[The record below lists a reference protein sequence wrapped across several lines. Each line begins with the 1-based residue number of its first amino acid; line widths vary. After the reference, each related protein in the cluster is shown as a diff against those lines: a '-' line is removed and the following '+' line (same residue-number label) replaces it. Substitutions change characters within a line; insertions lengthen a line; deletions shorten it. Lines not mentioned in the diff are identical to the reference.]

1 LIDRSEGAPIRRIL
15 PKFGL
20 GCAPIGGL
28 FAPVGDDVAEA
39 TIEEAWRCGVRYFDT
54 APLYGLG
61 LSEERLGRVLRDK
74 PRDEFIVSTKVGR
87 LVREGTPPEGWAE
100 DTGRTFDFDFSY
112 DGVMRSFEASLE
124 RLSLDRIDILLIH
137 DPDDHHDEA
146 IHGAFK
152 ALDALRAQGVVRA
165 IGAGMNQVEMLTR
178 FAREADFDCFL
189 VAGRYTL
196 LEQPALDAL
205 FPACEERDV
214 AVVAGGVFNSGL
226 LAGGS
231 TYNYA
236 PAPPALV
243 ERVRRLDAICGSHG
257 VPLKAAALQF
267 PLSHP
272 VVRTVLCGAR
282 TPDEIRENATLF
294 AREIA
299 PEVWRDLL
307 AVR

>member
-1 LIDRSEGAPIRRIL
+1 MKL
-15 PKFGL
+15 PRLGL

-39 TIEEAWRCGVRYFDT
+39 TIEEAWRCGIRYFDT

-61 LSEERLGRVLRDK
+61 LAEERLGRVLRTK

-87 LVREGTPPEGWAE
+87 LIREGTPPDGWTE
-100 DTGRTFDFDFSY
+100 TTDRTFDFDFSY

-124 RLSLDRIDILLIH
+124 RLGLDRIDVMLIH

-146 IHGAFK
+146 IEGAYK
-152 ALDALRAQGVVRA
+152 ALDELRAQGVVSA
-165 IGAGMNQVEMLTR
+165 IGAGMNQVEMLTA

-205 FPACEERDV
+205 FPACEERGIGV
-214 AVVAGGVFNSGL
+214 IAGGVFNSGL
-226 LAGGS
+226 LAGGT

-236 PAPPALV
+236 PAPSELI
-243 ERVRRLDAICGSHG
+243 ERAERLRTVCESHD
-257 VPLKAAALQF
+257 VSLKAAALQF

-272 VVRTVLCGAR
+272 LVSTVLTGAR
-282 TPDEIRENATLF
+282 TPEEIRENATLF
-294 AREIA
+294 EAVI
-299 PEVWRDLL
+299 PPDVWRDLEG
-307 AVR
+307 VR